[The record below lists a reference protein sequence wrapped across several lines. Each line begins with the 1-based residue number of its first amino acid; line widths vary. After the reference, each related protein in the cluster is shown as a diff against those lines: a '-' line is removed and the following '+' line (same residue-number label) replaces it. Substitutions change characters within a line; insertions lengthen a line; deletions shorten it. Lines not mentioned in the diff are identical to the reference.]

1 MNYFFR
7 GSDLMHRSTRFLL
20 VINRTLK
27 LHETLLKEVCHKY
40 DLSVVEAEVV
50 SFLHNNP
57 GKDTAADIVEL
68 RMLSKGCV
76 SKAVDSLMTS
86 GYLRRTQDPE
96 DRRKQHLALTDKAA
110 PITEEIDRIQ
120 KRLRKIVF
128 DGFDGQDLKQF
139 ENYMDKMYEN
149 IRFASQVQK
158 KGEEHH
164 E

>member
-1 MNYFFR
+1 MQ
-7 GSDLMHRSTRFLL
+7 RSTRFLL

-40 DLSVVEAEVV
+40 GLSVVEAEVA

-76 SKAVDSLMTS
+76 SKAVETLITR
-86 GYLRRTQDPE
+86 GYLSRTQDLE
-96 DRRKQHLALTDKAA
+96 DRRRQHLSLTDQAG
-110 PITEEIDRIQ
+110 PITKDIEQIQ
-120 KRLRKIVF
+120 KKLRSIVF
-128 DGFDGQDLKQF
+128 AGFDEADLESF
-139 ENYMDKMYEN
+139 EKYTDKMYEN
-149 IRFASQVQK
+149 IRFMAQVQK
-158 KGEEHH
+158 KGENHH